1 MLSALTEFLVFDPP
15 IPKLAA
21 DHRIKTDVLLK
32 AITMVVR
39 FIDVGHLRIVPDDGS
54 WMQYLR
60 EEMQLAFESG
70 PSKSANK

>member
-21 DHRIKTDVLLK
+21 DHQIKTDVLLK

-39 FIDVGHLRIVPDDGS
+39 FIDVGRLCIVPDDGR
-54 WMQYLR
+54 WRQYLR

-70 PSKSANK
+70 PSKSTNK